1 MCTSTEDLVD
11 RLRKDMLRKDFN
23 EELGFMHEVK
33 QEVIEA
39 AMTRSSCDK

>member
-11 RLRKDMLRKDFN
+11 TLRQDMLGKDFN

-33 QEVIEA
+33 QEV
-39 AMTRSSCDK
+39 RR